1 MKFKV
6 SKEVG
11 IPIYEINI
19 LKILIAKMFER
30 AAIIIYIQILLQWI
44 EKREYLIGNYLSK
57 IDRRVNIFHMQLSS
71 SCCCNWAKPTA
82 AEG

>member
-30 AAIIIYIQILLQWI
+30 AANHIYIQILLQ
-44 EKREYLIGNYLSK
+44 
-57 IDRRVNIFHMQLSS
+57 
-71 SCCCNWAKPTA
+71 
-82 AEG
+82 